1 MLLRCR
7 IRRHSAQGTVAQ
19 RSATAAKEINDLI
32 SVNLAKVEQGTE
44 VATRAGEQMGRI
56 VDAGAQR

>member
-1 MLLRCR
+1 M
-7 IRRHSAQGTVAQ
+7 AQ